1 MVTVPEDAVL
11 VELLCWVKPEVNL
24 LFSPCLDTS
33 IAIDICLHYP
43 VSSLLMTK
51 QFNVNLIMV
60 VRVKVC
66 IRQLQNCARVCKC

>member
-24 LFSPCLDTS
+24 LLSPCLDTS
-33 IAIDICLHYP
+33 IPINICLHYP
-43 VSSLLMTK
+43 LSSLLMTK
-51 QFNVNLIMV
+51 QFNVDLIMV

-66 IRQLQNCARVCKC
+66 IRQLQNCTSVCKC